1 MVSCIHLHKLKH
13 SHICFIL
20 YGFVVCCNI
29 SSLFG
34 CLSVSPSGLVY
45 VSYLDGY
52 NLRIFIRIQCILNW
66 SYKRNEW
73 ISVLYFLFIW
83 LCVIMICDFVLN
95 TNTCWIF
102 LHYWITYCD
111 EIEYTYHF
119 KTHTSTRLRVCYL
132 VCQIISHLDE
142 INGEQ
147 NGDGMC
153 VWLRC
158 YFEGRN
164 WKIFV

>member
-1 MVSCIHLHKLKH
+1 MVLL
-13 SHICFIL
+13 
-20 YGFVVCCNI
+20 FVVTFH
-29 SSLFG
+29 L
-34 CLSVSPSGLVY
+34 CLVVI
-45 VSYLDGY
+45 LDGY
-52 NLRIFIRIQCILNW
+52 NLRIFIRIQYILNW

-164 WKIFV
+164 WKIFVKHEVHDMIPHLCKIHNVCTCVCVM